1 MQISTNEFL
10 LGSLNDML
18 NQQSNV
24 NTLNREIATGQT
36 LLDASTDPGGAAKTL
51 NTANTISQYNYD
63 LSNAQAAA
71 ASLQNGVSALQQ
83 VTTLLDSLQQTAL
96 QAADTTTTPG
106 NRASLVQTAQ
116 GALQQLVQLAN
127 IQGPNGGYL
136 FGGTRTDVVPY
147 SVLPN
152 GQVAFNGDAGTNSI
166 LIGPSLSVPSSVSGT
181 GVFSDIPAGSNG
193 IALAAAT
200 TNTGQAYAVVSG
212 ITNVSQLASARLV
225 GT

>member
-96 QAADTTTTPG
+96 QAAD
-106 NRASLVQTAQ
+106 
-116 GALQQLVQLAN
+116 
-127 IQGPNGGYL
+127 
-136 FGGTRTDVVPY
+136 
-147 SVLPN
+147 
-152 GQVAFNGDAGTNSI
+152 
-166 LIGPSLSVPSSVSGT
+166 
-181 GVFSDIPAGSNG
+181 
-193 IALAAAT
+193 
-200 TNTGQAYAVVSG
+200 
-212 ITNVSQLASARLV
+212 
-225 GT
+225 